1 MVSPEETKNTTFR
14 VAKDGDKAL
23 EIVSDEKRK
32 ISLFKKQIERG
43 NFVSK
48 GPVIQVDNLANQ
60 QSTEFLS

>member
-23 EIVSDEKRK
+23 EVSDEKRK